1 MNNDLDQE
9 ILRNRIR
16 VGINYE
22 IASDLKQRSSTIPRT
37 SNMFLQ
43 PGWIVKVL
51 IQLETNIWG
60 RWQYRDLLDKAFF
73 ENIETKIPKIK
84 FDENTPF
91 SKNTTR
97 LVNDCLNLIPEN
109 GEWDQDANGWI
120 YLEYL
125 CDYLLFGFGHP
136 SHFNEPIEPGSAFG
150 ARERLFCVVST
161 LVFAMIANPCDYFN
175 ILLAEAKFLSD
186 EERKTFKDAI
196 SVAHHQWEN
205 FSDEAYNPA
214 ADESKK
220 MRIPVPSLS
229 SRAMLH
235 ASNHYINIWVQD
247 TNPTLLKMYQVYCY
261 MYAPWVIE
269 PLTATD
275 LHSDF
280 YDSVVNDADV
290 YEPIERVLLENSS
303 KIPDKTVITEA
314 FTLYAEMCEIMD
326 VYTSDEHKKL
336 ILGDDLIMNHDPFY
350 WRYIPFIKRAVEID
364 PWSIP
369 LTVLNV
375 SDEE

>member
-1 MNNDLDQE
+1 
-9 ILRNRIR
+9 
-16 VGINYE
+16 
-22 IASDLKQRSSTIPRT
+22 
-37 SNMFLQ
+37 
-43 PGWIVKVL
+43 
-51 IQLETNIWG
+51 
-60 RWQYRDLLDKAFF
+60 
-73 ENIETKIPKIK
+73 
-84 FDENTPF
+84 
-91 SKNTTR
+91 
-97 LVNDCLNLIPEN
+97 
-109 GEWDQDANGWI
+109 
-120 YLEYL
+120 
-125 CDYLLFGFGHP
+125 
-136 SHFNEPIEPGSAFG
+136 
-150 ARERLFCVVST
+150 
-161 LVFAMIANPCDYFN
+161 
-175 ILLAEAKFLSD
+175 
-186 EERKTFKDAI
+186 
-196 SVAHHQWEN
+196 
-205 FSDEAYNPA
+205 
-214 ADESKK
+214 
-220 MRIPVPSLS
+220 
-229 SRAMLH
+229 
-235 ASNHYINIWVQD
+235 
-247 TNPTLLKMYQVYCY
+247 

-314 FTLYAEMCEIMD
+314 FTLYAEMCELMD